1 MLLQALV
8 HISCIFSTVN
18 KPRLP
23 IFGFLSG
30 TYTSIFPHSVA
41 EGKKKL
47 FNSDIQN

>member
-1 MLLQALV
+1 MLPQALL
-8 HISCIFSTVN
+8 HISCIVN